1 MTVLKR
7 GQAVQQVFDADG
19 GESYTIGNQYVA
31 CQKVDLQA
39 EFKIWAL
46 RERYADAGG
55 RLKAGVHP
63 DALSTLFLEAM
74 VTKGVLEDKRRTVL
88 IRIGRDGI
96 EEIKE

>member
-1 MTVLKR
+1 MPVLKR

-63 DALSTLFLEAM
+63 DALSTLFLEAL
-74 VTKGVLEDKRRTVL
+74 VTKGVLEDKRKTVL

>member
-1 MTVLKR
+1 M
-7 GQAVQQVFDADG
+7 
-19 GESYTIGNQYVA
+19 
-31 CQKVDLQA
+31 
-39 EFKIWAL
+39 
-46 RERYADAGG
+46 
-55 RLKAGVHP
+55 HP

>member
-7 GQAVQQVFDADG
+7 GQAVQQMFDADG
-19 GESYTIGNQYVA
+19 GEGYTVGNQYVA

-96 EEIKE
+96 EEIEE